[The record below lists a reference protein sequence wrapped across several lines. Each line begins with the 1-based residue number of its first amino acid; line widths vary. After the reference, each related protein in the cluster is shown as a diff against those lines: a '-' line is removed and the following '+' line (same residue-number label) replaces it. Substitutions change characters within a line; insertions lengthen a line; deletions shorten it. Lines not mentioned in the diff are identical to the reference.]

1 MRRVRFTTLA
11 LGLLVSITVVPALP
25 ASASD
30 DDRNRCTRVKVA
42 THPVMWDR
50 PQDWSRSI
58 FVSGPDRRN
67 CEPGQGLAVRAA
79 GRLVFRQPGLKVGPE
94 VAPGSASSPD
104 GRLSFNEA

>member
-50 PQDWSRSI
+50 PQDWGRAI
-58 FVSGPDRRN
+58 RVSAPDRSR
-67 CEPGQGLAVRAA
+67 CDPSTGLASRA
-79 GRLVFRQPGLKVGPE
+79 
-94 VAPGSASSPD
+94 D
-104 GRLSFNEA
+104 GREVLG